1 MQKFIAIVLLAL
13 MSLFFHG
20 RQLSYMQCVLVNE
33 FRQGIPLC
41 DCQQI
46 TAIQAH
52 DADTN
57 KDHAQHQHF
66 SLAEWYI
73 QQPQT
78 PLKITV
84 HSPLV
89 NHYTVYT
96 KGLYNNF
103 TAAILKPP
111 RFIMFTV

>member
-33 FRQGIPLC
+33 FRQGVPLC

-46 TAIQAH
+46 ITIQPQ
-52 DADTN
+52 DADDN
-57 KDHAQHQHF
+57 KDHFQHQHF

-73 QQPQT
+73 QHPQSIV
-78 PLKITV
+78 KI
-84 HSPLV
+84 LL
-89 NHYTVYT
+89 NNFYIQHYTPYT
-96 KGLYNNF
+96 KQVYNNF
-103 TAAILKPP
+103 TVSILKPP
-111 RFIMFTV
+111 QVS